1 MLVSS
6 FVSESEPMLK
16 QGPSTNRERETLLL
30 LRETLPEYE
39 INPHMRLA
47 NVVKGKLDY
56 IRAMGQYE
64 LDFVVQAPATGE
76 VICAI
81 ELDDSTHDTEDGRRR
96 DANKNRWMAQ
106 ARIPLIRI
114 RMPNEAFTIR
124 ERLNQPINFDI
135 PEETIFSFEKKPT
148 PEIGTKKIYAAVF
161 AIFAIAFV
169 LWAFNAV
176 LKNVTSSISNKALA
190 VQQQINQ
197 QNLTHQAEINSLK
210 KLEAQQLEAGRKI
223 NIQPPHYE
231 RVLVRGKSVRECSI
245 GGVINN
251 TSVACMKDHYE
262 NVWVSGGN

>member
-1 MLVSS
+1 M
-6 FVSESEPMLK
+6 FT

-30 LRETLPEYE
+30 LREALPEYE

-47 NVVKGKLDY
+47 NVVKGRLAY
-56 IRAMGQYE
+56 IGAMGQYE

-81 ELDDSTHDTEDGRRR
+81 ELDDSTHDTEDGMRR

-114 RMPNEAFTIR
+114 RMPNEASTIR

-135 PEETIFSFEKKPT
+135 PEKTIFSFEKKKT
-148 PEIGTKKIYAAVF
+148 SGVGTRKINAAVF
-161 AIFAIAFV
+161 AFLAIAFV

-176 LKNVTSSISNKALA
+176 MKNVTSNFSNKALA
-190 VQQQINQ
+190 MQQQINQ
-197 QNLTHQAEINSLK
+197 QNLTRQAEINSLK
-210 KLEAQQLEAGRKI
+210 KLEADQLEAGRKV

-245 GGVINN
+245 NGVINN

-262 NVWVSGGN
+262 NVWMNGGP